1 MPFIYKYD
9 QNERLYILISRY
21 YFRDIGHL
29 DVKDVGTV
37 HKTYTFGRINN
48 CLPHYLLFSEPVI
61 KKTMPVG
68 IAYGIWGG
76 LGIVLI
82 IVIGAV
88 FFKQTPDVPAIIG
101 IGLIVAGVVVVNV
114 FSKMSVH

>member
-1 MPFIYKYD
+1 MVKMKGFIFLLVAIIFETLGTSMLKMSEQFTKFTPSVISIISY
-9 QNERLYILISRY
+9 LITF
-21 YFRDIGHL
+21 YFL
-29 DVKDVGTV
+29 S
-37 HKTYTFGRINN
+37 
-48 CLPHYLLFSEPVI
+48 LSL
-61 KKTMPVG
+61 KTMPVG

-82 IVIGAV
+82 TVIGAV

-114 FSKMSVH
+114 FSKMGVH